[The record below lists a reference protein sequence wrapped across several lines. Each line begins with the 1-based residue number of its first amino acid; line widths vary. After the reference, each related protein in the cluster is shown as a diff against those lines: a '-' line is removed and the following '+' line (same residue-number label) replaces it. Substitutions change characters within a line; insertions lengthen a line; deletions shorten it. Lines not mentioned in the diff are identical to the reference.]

1 MKIYSNRKQDGF
13 GSVYVSCMCCFARAR
28 NDGAIYRH
36 THFVD
41 LNGKH
46 LHHNPNPRNNDFDYI
61 MNDFTGLISDSS
73 DIDKSVT
80 PSYGHGSGVQGG
92 FPITREHMNSIMN
105 PSVVDELRNMY
116 YSNTKPTPI
125 SCDVAVH
132 IRRGDIAQKSQNG
145 VYRSDRCLPLD
156 VYIKKIE
163 ELQSNLNKRLKII
176 IFSEGKTEDF
186 EELFTIQNVDIELH
200 LNEDLCIT
208 FHSMV
213 KAPILVLSM
222 SMLSIAAGILNENE
236 VHYRN
241 WNAFAPLSRWNVY

>member
-13 GSVYVSCMCCFARAR
+13 GSVYLCCMCCFARAR
-28 NDGAIYRH
+28 HDGAIYRH
-36 THFVD
+36 AHFSD
-41 LNGKH
+41 LPGNM
-46 LHHNPNPRNNDFDYI
+46 HHNPGMKNKDFSNI
-61 MNDFTGLISDSS
+61 MNDFTGLVSDSN
-73 DIDKSVT
+73 DKNET
-80 PSYGHGSGVQGG
+80 IEINFGHGSGVQGG

-145 VYRSDRCLPLD
+145 VYRSERCSPLD

-163 ELQSNLNKRLKII
+163 ELQSDLNKRLKII

-213 KAPILVLSM
+213 KAPILILSM

-236 VHYRN
+236 VHYMN